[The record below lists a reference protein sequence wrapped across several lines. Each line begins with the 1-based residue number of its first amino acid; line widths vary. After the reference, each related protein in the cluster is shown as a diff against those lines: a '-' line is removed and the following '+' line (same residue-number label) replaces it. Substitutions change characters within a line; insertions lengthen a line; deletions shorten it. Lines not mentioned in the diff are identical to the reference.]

1 LTCSQQSKAFN
12 FFGLQSKKLQEV
24 LSKRVA
30 EPAVEVPPPKRRGV
44 LARTTVKAVA
54 ASIGTQESKEQ
65 DLKFTFGP
73 DASRKSVRAMIAAM
87 ESSLIANK
95 DPERRAR
102 QIISQFVDHPDMK
115 KLLHAWVEDS
125 FKWDRKQMEVLM
137 QVVENI
143 RLAIEVHKDLRNK
156 ESGDLMQVVF
166 VSLSDLACDCV
177 YSVFVS

>member
-1 LTCSQQSKAFN
+1 LTCSQRSKALN

-30 EPAVEVPPPKRRGV
+30 EPAVEVPPPNRRGV
-44 LARTTVKAVA
+44 LPRTTLKAVA

-87 ESSLIANK
+87 ESSLIA
-95 DPERRAR
+95 RAR

-115 KLLHAWVEDS
+115 
-125 FKWDRKQMEVLM
+125 KWDRKQMEVLM

-177 YSVFVS
+177 CSVFVS